1 MDSQDNALDKVI
13 TPDPAN
19 GKLNEGKDSPKDDNR
34 ADAEPI
40 SVAVPPEAP
49 AEEQPT
55 EGEATFEIV
64 GQAVAGAESSPE
76 SSVEGQPAEGEST
89 PETVGQAVAAA
100 ESSPESAAEGQPDEG
115 EKIVSEEPVDSDVK
129 PQPTAAQPIAYA
141 TKREVV
147 ERLRQLAHGD
157 EMPRKDE
164 VEQLKTIFY
173 KLHRAGRDA
182 ELKEYIDAGGDPEKY
197 QLKPDEDEV
206 AFKAEMSIV
215 REKRA
220 KLFQEQE
227 AQKQANLARKLEII
241 ERIKAMATSPDEAN
255 KSYREFRQLQQEW
268 KELKL
273 VPAEKASELWR
284 NYQFCVEQFY
294 DLLNL
299 NREARELDFKK
310 NLEAKTRLC
319 EAAEKLCEE
328 EDVVSAF
335 HQLQKLHQEY
345 RETGPVAKEKREEIW
360 ARFKAA
366 STIVNKRHQQ
376 HFEELRA
383 KEEENLAKK
392 TALCEQVEAIA
403 AEENKG
409 AADFERHSKAI
420 IAIQAE
426 WKTIGFAPQKM
437 NVKIFERFRAACDS
451 FFGRKAE
458 YFKKLRETFA
468 ENVEKKKAL
477 VMQAQEL
484 QDSTD
489 WKGTADKLIALQK
502 EWKSIGIV
510 PRKQGD
516 QLWSDFLAACNK
528 FFNARNAATSGTR
541 AAERE
546 NLQKKRS
553 IIEKL
558 TALADSNAEDMQ
570 EQAQQLSDE
579 YNAIG
584 HVPFKE
590 KDKVYKEYRDIVN
603 RLYKEFNVS
612 VARRRIDGYRN
623 SLKNMAEKG
632 AGALDSER
640 ARLMRR
646 YEAMK
651 QDVQTYE
658 NNMGFINASSEGGSS
673 LVDEMRRK
681 VERLKDDINLV
692 REKIKAIDAENADKA
707 DAQEETEEG

>member
-34 ADAEPI
+34 TDAESM
-40 SVAVPPEAP
+40 SVAVSLEAP
-49 AEEQPT
+49 VEEQPT
-55 EGEATFEIV
+55 EGEAT
-64 GQAVAGAESSPE
+64 
-76 SSVEGQPAEGEST
+76 
-89 PETVGQAVAAA
+89 PETVGQAAAAA
-100 ESSPESAAEGQPDEG
+100 ESSPESPVEGQPTEG
-115 EKIVSEEPVDSDVK
+115 EKIVSEEPVASDEK
-129 PQPTAAQPIAYA
+129 PQPMAAQPIAYA

-489 WKGTADKLIALQK
+489 WKETADKLIALQK

-570 EQAQQLSDE
+570 EQAQRLSDE

-632 AGALDSER
+632 AGFLDNER

-651 QDVQTYE
+651 QEVQTYE
-658 NNMGFINASSEGGSS
+658 NNMGFINASSEGGST

-681 VERLKDDINLV
+681 VEKLKDDINLV
-692 REKIKAIDAENADKA
+692 HEKIKAIDAENAGKA